1 MEKFRI
7 TEITRFIL
15 LNDLIRVFNSYVL
28 YVIILKGFKYYNT
41 DYSSQLIRLTFQYF

>member
-7 TEITRFIL
+7 TEITRFVL

-28 YVIILKGFKYYNT
+28 FKKFQIL
-41 DYSSQLIRLTFQYF
+41 